1 MRAVCTD
8 DRCLLWFL
16 DGRRGMER
24 LTLDVAVLGGGFAGS
39 LLARQLRRTL
49 PQLRIGLFEKATESA
64 YKVGESTVEIA
75 SNYLVRRLG
84 LSAYLYDRHLPKN
97 GLRFFFDTPAK
108 DAAFHEMTEIGSVSM
123 PFHPSFQINRA
134 RLERDLWER
143 NAADGVLVRTGVRVH
158 DLELGTGG
166 ARHRFAFGGEDVAGR
181 CECRWLVDATGRT
194 SLVARAKGL
203 RVPEAD
209 HAIAAVWGRFARVRD
224 LDDLG
229 PESFRARVRNSSR
242 MLSTVHF
249 NYPGY
254 WIWFIPLKDGITSI
268 GIVGDRA
275 AIDASCRTK
284 AGFVEFLSRHRA
296 VADLLAAAEIV
307 DVGSFAQLAYTTTR
321 FFSVDRWGLSGEA
334 AAFSDPFYSPGGDY
348 IALENDFL
356 VDLIGRDTAGEDAT
370 RLAERVALYDEFM
383 HFRHEATM
391 LLYRGLYSTLGSY
404 ELYRLKW
411 ELDIACYYNLWVTP
425 YMLDQHLDEAFLR
438 TQLREKH
445 VILQAL
451 RNFADLFRKLEQ
463 RLRERGDLH
472 RRNLGEFYEPLQSLD
487 YVSEVG
493 TPRRREVVLARTAEA
508 FNRVRARAV
517 DLLEGVADPPARPPL
532 PLTAFVT
539 SRPLA

>member
-1 MRAVCTD
+1 
-8 DRCLLWFL
+8 
-16 DGRRGMER
+16 MER
-24 LTLDVAVLGGGFAGS
+24 LTLDVAVLGGGLAGS
-39 LLARQLRRTL
+39 LLARQLRRAL
-49 PQLRIGLFEKATESA
+49 PQLRVGLFEKTVESA

-75 SNYLVRRLG
+75 SNYLIRRLG

-108 DAAFHEMTEIGSVSM
+108 DAAFHEMTEVGSVSM

-143 NAADGVLVRTGVRVH
+143 NAADGVLVHTGVRVH
-158 DLELGTGG
+158 DLELGADGS
-166 ARHRFAFGGEDVAGR
+166 RHRFAFRGDGGDGR

-203 RVPEAD
+203 RVPEPD
-209 HAIAAVWGRFARVRD
+209 HAIAAVWGRFANVRD
-224 LDDLG
+224 LDDIG

-249 NYPGY
+249 CYPGY
-254 WIWFIPLKDGITSI
+254 WIWFIPLKDGITSV
-268 GIVGDRA
+268 GVVGDREA
-275 AIDASCRTK
+275 VDTSCRTRT
-284 AGFVEFLSRHRA
+284 GFREFLSRHRA
-296 VADLLAAAEIV
+296 VADLLKPAEMI
-307 DVGSFAQLAYTTTR
+307 DVGSFAQLAYATTR
-321 FFSVDRWGLSGEA
+321 FFSADRWGLSGEA
-334 AAFSDPFYSPGGDY
+334 AAFADPFYSPGSDY

-356 VDLIGRDTAGEDAT
+356 VDLIGRDAAGEEPA
-370 RLAERVALYDEFM
+370 RFAERVELYDEFM
-383 HFRHEATM
+383 RFRHEATM

-411 ELDIACYYNLWVTP
+411 ELDIACYYNLWVAP

-463 RLRERGDLH
+463 RLRERGDLY
-472 RRNLGEFYEPLQSLD
+472 RMNLGGFSEPLQTID
-487 YVSEVG
+487 YTAEIG
-493 TPRRREVVLARTAEA
+493 TPRSREAVLARTAEA
-508 FNRVRARAV
+508 FNRVRARAL
-517 DLLEGVADPPARPPL
+517 DLLEDLAEPASRPSL
-532 PLTAFVT
+532 PLSAFVT